1 MYGVYCDWMSVWSDV
16 RLRGDKV
23 RVTGSEE
30 YTDTK
35 LVQHTHTSHNR
46 AQHRTPLSHAAL
58 YTAVTARE
66 LT

>member
-30 YTDTK
+30 YTETQRADVTN
-35 LVQHTHTSHNR
+35 TAPSHV
-46 AQHRTPLSHAAL
+46 
-58 YTAVTARE
+58 TAVEPTEPACAV
-66 LT
+66 T